1 MLKPAVRTMLVPVPR
16 RRDITVLRRLVKA
29 SAIVIGVGLVTGCA
43 VTPVKLGSAAI
54 VGNDR
59 ITISTLG
66 TEATNL
72 NQAAKQYPGVVTLT
86 QAQVTQATLTWLI
99 RYQIN
104 EEVARQAGITITPA
118 QAEAALQA
126 AYASAKASAEQQ
138 GLTNVT
144 LDLILAASGIP
155 PNTSAQLGR
164 YEAIATAYLAI
175 ANGGTAPAPGSS
187 AQTAAGNKLS
197 QAECQAAKAL
207 NIQVNPQFGQLD
219 YSQLQVVSAPN
230 PVARPAGP
238 TASASP
244 IATAPAC

>member
-1 MLKPAVRTMLVPVPR
+1 
-16 RRDITVLRRLVKA
+16 VLRRLVTA

-59 ITISTLG
+59 ITIAALG
-66 TEATNL
+66 TEVTNL
-72 NQAAKQYPGVVTLT
+72 NQAAKQYPRIVTLT
-86 QAQVTQATLTWLI
+86 PAQATQATLTWLI

-104 EEVARQAGITITPA
+104 EEVARQAGITVTPA

-144 LDLILAASGIP
+144 LNLILAASGIP
-155 PNTSAQLGR
+155 PDTSNQLGL
-164 YEAIATAYLAI
+164 YEAIANEYLKL
-175 ANGGTAPAPGSS
+175 ANGGTTPTSSS
-187 AQTAAGNKLS
+187 AQTAAGNKLA

-219 YSQLQVVSAPN
+219 YSQYQVVSAPN
-230 PVARPAGP
+230 PVAAPPGP

>member
-1 MLKPAVRTMLVPVPR
+1 M
-16 RRDITVLRRLVKA
+16 LRRLVKA
-29 SAIVIGVGLVTGCA
+29 SAIVIGVGLVAGCA

-66 TEATNL
+66 TEVTNL
-72 NQAAKQYPGVVTLT
+72 NQAAERYPSVVTLT
-86 QAQVTQATLTWLI
+86 QAQATQATLTWLI

-104 EEVARQAGITITPA
+104 EEVARQADITVTPA

-126 AYASAKASAEQQ
+126 AYASAKTSAEQQ
-138 GLTNVT
+138 EGLTNVT
-144 LDLILAASGIP
+144 LDLILAASGVP
-155 PNTSAQLGR
+155 PNTSAELGR
-164 YEAIATAYLAI
+164 YEAIANEYLTI
-175 ANGGTAPAPGSS
+175 ANGGTAPTPGSS
-187 AQTAAGNKLS
+187 AQTAAGNKLN

-207 NIQVNPQFGQLD
+207 NIQVNPQFGQFD
-219 YSQLQVVSAPN
+219 YSQYQVVSAPN

>member
-1 MLKPAVRTMLVPVPR
+1 
-16 RRDITVLRRLVKA
+16 VLRRLVKA

-72 NQAAKQYPGVVTLT
+72 SQAAKQYPGVVTLT

-126 AYASAKASAEQQ
+126 AYASAKATAEQQ
-138 GLTNVT
+138 GLTNAT
-144 LDLILAASGIP
+144 LDLILAISGIP
-155 PNTSAQLGR
+155 PNTSAELGR
-164 YEAIATAYLAI
+164 YEAIANEYLKI
-175 ANGGTAPAPGSS
+175 ANGGTAPTSSS
-187 AQTAAGNKLS
+187 AQTAAVNKLN
-197 QAECQAAKAL
+197 QAECQAAKSL

-219 YSQLQVVSAPN
+219 YSQYQVVSVPN

-238 TASASP
+238 TTSASP